1 MDPMHPSKMG
11 RWAALALAGLVIV
24 LDQATK
30 AWAVDALGVEG
41 ASRPLLG
48 WLHATLVFNRS
59 NAFGVVP
66 VSGEISRWGL
76 VAFNLIVAAALVW
89 WMARRSRHAASLIA
103 ASFLA
108 AGAVGNAVDRIRI
121 GHVVDFLS
129 LSQIGFHWVFNL
141 ADVSVDV
148 GIGFLI
154 LNILI
159 GQEETAGEAPGQGV
173 RP

>member
-1 MDPMHPSKMG
+1 MRLSKMS
-11 RWAALALAGLVIV
+11 RWASLALAVLVII

-30 AWAVDALGVEG
+30 AWALNALRFEG
-41 ASRPLLG
+41 ATRPLAG

-66 VSGEISRWGL
+66 VDGEISRWGL
-76 VAFNLIVAAALVW
+76 VAFNLTVAAALAW
-89 WMARRSRHAASLIA
+89 WIVRRPHRAASLLA
-103 ASFLA
+103 AGFLA
-108 AGAVGNAVDRIRI
+108 AGAVGNAIDRIRI

-141 ADVSVDV
+141 ADVSVDA

-154 LNILI
+154 LNLLTA
-159 GQEETAGEAPGQGV
+159 QETETAEAPGESV
-173 RP
+173 SP